1 MAENTGLLVS
11 VRYTF
16 RVPMMK
22 QLRLVV
28 AIAATTLLAAA
39 SALTTGAP
47 VGAQTDK
54 PDILFREDFEAP
66 FVADPFCGTGRCQ
79 VPSGWEIWWVPRR
92 ETDPEGVNFQPQAD
106 RTSVQS
112 RVKSGGGAQRIF
124 VERATFTGGIRRVIK
139 SVKVGARLRFSASAQ
154 VWSTNDEQAFSA
166 RPSSDIKVRLGIE
179 QLAGDV
185 STASAFNPGVVWS
198 AEADARD
205 KFTPLSV
212 EIEAKTTTIVLYTYA
227 TMKDP
232 VRHNEV
238 YFDDVLVEA
247 SAPVATEPARTGPQ
261 SGVATGASIT
271 QTAALTSTAA
281 VTPTVVAPTPAPTAV
296 KNASGKTY
304 KVQSGDTV
312 GGIAARFGISM
323 DDLRRLNG
331 LTTDFLSIDQE
342 LLLEAPPTP
351 PTPTPRPPGP
361 GTAVAAAPAAPQFG
375 LLCVEAYYDNNG
387 DGRRQ
392 AETGE
397 DLVPNVFF
405 SISSA
410 GALVATRMTDGVNEP
425 FCVQNMVAGNY
436 TVGATTLQTYN
447 ATTPLNDTKVVQGG
461 NASRFSVGL
470 RRPESGSKVIVPTQA
485 NASGPA
491 RGLGDMALPIL
502 AVGIGALLV
511 VGGMFFGVSYF
522 LRQRRI

>member
-1 MAENTGLLVS
+1 MN
-11 VRYTF
+11 
-16 RVPMMK
+16 K
-22 QLRLVV
+22 QLRLV
-28 AIAATTLLAAA
+28 AAMMLATLLAGV
-39 SALTTGAP
+39 SGLTTGAP
-47 VGAQTDK
+47 ASAQAEK
-54 PDILFREDFEAP
+54 AEILFREDFESP
-66 FVADPFCGTGRCQ
+66 FVTDPFCGTGRCQ

-106 RTSVQS
+106 RTSVQG
-112 RVKSGGGAQRIF
+112 RVKSGSGAQRIF

-139 SVKVGARLRFSASAQ
+139 SVKVGTRLRFSALAQ

-198 AEADARD
+198 SEADARD
-205 KFTPLSV
+205 KYTPLSV

-238 YFDDVLVEA
+238 FYDEVLLEA
-247 SAPVATEPARTGPQ
+247 TAPAATEPARSGPQ
-261 SGVATGASIT
+261 IGVATGASIT
-271 QTAALTSTAA
+271 QTAALT
-281 VTPTVVAPTPAPTAV
+281 PTVAIAPTLVAPTPAPAPTAV

-304 KVQSGDTV
+304 MVQSGDTV

-323 DDLRRLNG
+323 DDLRRMNG

-392 AETGE
+392 AESGE

-405 SISSA
+405 SISSV

>member
-1 MAENTGLLVS
+1 
-11 VRYTF
+11 
-16 RVPMMK
+16 
-22 QLRLVV
+22 
-28 AIAATTLLAAA
+28 
-39 SALTTGAP
+39 
-47 VGAQTDK
+47 
-54 PDILFREDFEAP
+54 
-66 FVADPFCGTGRCQ
+66 
-79 VPSGWEIWWVPRR
+79 
-92 ETDPEGVNFQPQAD
+92 
-106 RTSVQS
+106 
-112 RVKSGGGAQRIF
+112 
-124 VERATFTGGIRRVIK
+124 
-139 SVKVGARLRFSASAQ
+139 
-154 VWSTNDEQAFSA
+154 
-166 RPSSDIKVRLGIE
+166 
-179 QLAGDV
+179 V

-205 KFTPLSV
+205 KYTPLSV
-212 EIEAKTTTIVLYTYA
+212 EIEAKTTTIVIYTYA

-238 YFDDVLVEA
+238 YYDEVLLEA
-247 SAPVATEPARTGPQ
+247 SAPVVAESTR
-261 SGVATGASIT
+261 SGVQPGLAAGASIT
-271 QTAALTSTAA
+271 QAAPVTSTVAL
-281 VTPTVVAPTPAPTAV
+281 TPTVAAPTPAPTAV

-312 GGIAARFGISM
+312 GGIAARFGISI

-331 LTTDFLSIDQE
+331 LRTDLLSIDQE

-387 DGRRQ
+387 NGRRE
-392 AETGE
+392 AESGE

-410 GALVATRMTDGVNEP
+410 GSLVATRMSDGVNEP

-485 NASGPA
+485 SASGPA